1 MLKIFNDLGPFFE
14 DNYRRISIREYARI
28 RKISPPSASTLLN
41 ELCKDGLLIREEE
54 KNYIFF
60 AANREDHLFV
70 YLSRIYW
77 YTLINKSGLLSY
89 FNNEL
94 VNPLVIL
101 FGSFSKAEITQSSDI
116 DIAIKAQK
124 KKLDVSRFGKK
135 LQREI
140 QIVFYDEAKINLQK
154 SILNGFI
161 ISGSW

>member
-1 MLKIFNDLGPFFE
+1 MLKIFNDLEPFFK
-14 DNYRRISIREYARI
+14 DNYGRISIREYARI

-54 KNYIFF
+54 KIYIFF
-60 AANREDHLFV
+60 AANRENHLFV
-70 YLSRIYW
+70 HLSRIYW

-94 VNPLVIL
+94 VSPLVIL
-101 FGSFSKAEITQSSDI
+101 FGSFSKAEITQKSDI

-124 KKLDVSRFGKK
+124 KKLNVTQFEKK

-140 QIVFYDEAKINLQK
+140 QVVFYNGAKINLQN

-161 ISGSW
+161 LSGSW